1 MLWGRVV
8 DFNENSYPKLNKEI
22 VQLCQSITEAVSPA
36 ATTSLK
42 KQLME
47 VSGSMERFY
56 EVIRYFK
63 WSKTFCT
70 WLYSEAQL
78 ITSPSNKSKSN
89 STTHSEDKEESLA
102 APAAAAVRKQSMSMD
117 VDFYGLRPQDTKSS
131 AYIIRILHKDFD
143 VVTGR
148 TTGTLQ
154 AALGNIESD
163 ETVLDVIHHI
173 ERLTVLDS
181 INTSSA
187 STDEASMKTTT
198 AAAVAASSFMSSPT
212 KTTTSPKGAP
222 HKTGA
227 RYEQNLLYHKTHV
240 THLKVLVLSC
250 LVLSCLVYRC
260 YYTTQFR
267 LKLPLHYYCMITQT
281 VLKEPLPSVLT
292 LPQSP
297 LEKEIQKSRYSTY

>member
-78 ITSPSNKSKSN
+78 IISPSKMSKSN
-89 STTHSEDKEESLA
+89 STTHSNSGEDKEESLA
-102 APAAAAVRKQSMSMD
+102 APAATAAVRKQSMSMD
-117 VDFYGLRPQDTKSS
+117 VDFYGLRPKDTKSS

-187 STDEASMKTTT
+187 STDEASMKATT
-198 AAAVAASSFMSSPT
+198 AVAAASSFISSPT
-212 KTTTSPKGAP
+212 KTTTSPKGGVS

-227 RYEQNLLYHKTHV
+227 RYEQNILYRKTHV

-250 LVLSCLVYRC
+250 LVLSCLVLSFLSC
-260 YYTTQFR
+260 LVLSNDTTT
-267 LKLPLHYYCMITQT
+267 PLDSFSSYPYI
-281 VLKEPLPSVLT
+281 
-292 LPQSP
+292 
-297 LEKEIQKSRYSTY
+297 IIII